1 MVVQNKLVLVIL
13 LLVVLLIGGTV
24 GYMIVEGMSFID
36 GLYMTVITISTVGFR
51 EVHDL
56 SMEGRLFTIIL
67 IISGLFI
74 AAFAVT
80 VVSSFV
86 IEGEFKFLLR
96 RRMMEKSLDKLKNHY
111 IVCGAGDTGT
121 YIVDQF
127 IKRDVSYVVI
137 EKDPDKVEQ
146 VIDRGGLAVEGDATI
161 EEDLL
166 KVNIGKARGLLCC
179 LSNDADNVFTV
190 LTARELNPNLFI
202 VSRAI
207 DDKADVKLLK
217 AGADKTVSPNEIGG
231 VRMASMILRPAVVT
245 FVDVI
250 TRAGNM
256 TVDLEE
262 ITIEKKSPLNRAT
275 LADARIPERTGLI
288 VIAVKKQDG
297 EIEFNPGP
305 KYMLSAS
312 EDLIVM
318 GHEEQVEKLR
328 TLAAAKPGLKR

>member
-1 MVVQNKLVLVIL
+1 MEVQHKVLLVVL
-13 LLVVLLIGGTV
+13 LLVVLVFGGTV

-51 EVHDL
+51 EVRDL
-56 SMEGRLFTIIL
+56 STQGRLFTIIL

-80 VVSSFV
+80 VVSTFV

-96 RRMMEKSLDKLKNHY
+96 RRMMEQSISKLKDHY
-111 IVCGAGDTGT
+111 IVCGAGDTGF

-127 IKRDVSYVVI
+127 VRRKVSYVVI

-146 VIDRGGLAVEGDATI
+146 VIEHGGLAIEGDATI

-166 KVNIGKARGLLCC
+166 KANIKEARGLLCC

-190 LTARELNPNLFI
+190 LTARELNPDLFI

-231 VRMASMILRPAVVT
+231 VRMASMILRPAVIS
-245 FVDVI
+245 FVDVV
-250 TRAGNM
+250 TRAGQM

-262 ITIEKKSPLNRAT
+262 ITIEAESPLNESS
-275 LADARIPERTGLI
+275 LANARIPEQTGLI
-288 VIAVKKQDG
+288 VIAVKRLDG
-297 EIEFNPGP
+297 DIEFNPGP
-305 KYMLSAS
+305 QYILSES
-312 EDLIVM
+312 ESLIVM
-318 GHEEQVEKLR
+318 GREEQVEKLR
-328 TLAAAKPGLKR
+328 TLAAARPGF